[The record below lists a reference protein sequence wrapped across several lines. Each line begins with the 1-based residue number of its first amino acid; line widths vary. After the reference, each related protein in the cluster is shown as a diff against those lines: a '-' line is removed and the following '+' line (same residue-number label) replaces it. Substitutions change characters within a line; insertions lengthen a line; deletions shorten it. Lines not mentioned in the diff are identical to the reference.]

1 MNNIATGITADN
13 LHLETGKRY
22 RCANGRWAIICDD
35 YDWRG
40 ELRFPAIIE
49 GRATPDWYTSDG
61 LLRGR
66 NVDLTPGAEHP
77 LVLYYYGFRIIGEW
91 AEPVEVWAVVEGV
104 TVIDIFDDKKRA
116 SAFASTFS
124 PLYRVVQLVE
134 ASS

>member
-22 RCANGRWAIICDD
+22 RCANGRWAIICDN

-66 NVDLTPGAEHP
+66 NVVD
-77 LVLYYYGFRIIGEW
+77 LYYYGFRIIGEW

-104 TVIDIFDDKKRA
+104 TVMDIFEDKKRA

>member
-66 NVDLTPGAEHP
+66 NVDP
-77 LVLYYYGFRIIGEW
+77 YYQGFRIIGEW

-116 SAFASTFS
+116 YAFANTFS
-124 PLYRVVQLVE
+124 PPHRVVQLVE
-134 ASS
+134 LLS

>member
-1 MNNIATGITADN
+1 MNNIATCITADN

-22 RCANGRWAIICDD
+22 RFANGRWAIICDN

-66 NVDLTPGAEHP
+66 NVVD
-77 LVLYYYGFRIIGEW
+77 LYYYDFRIIGEW

-124 PLYRVVQLVE
+124 PPYRVVQLVE